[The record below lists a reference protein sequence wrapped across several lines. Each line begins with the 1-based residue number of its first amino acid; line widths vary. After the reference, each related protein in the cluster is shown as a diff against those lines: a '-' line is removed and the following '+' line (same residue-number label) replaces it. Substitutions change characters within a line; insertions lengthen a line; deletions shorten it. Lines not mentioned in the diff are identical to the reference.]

1 MRDNLNLIIVN
12 QILTYNK
19 IGRGYEQKNNSKSFS
34 NIFVAKRTSKS
45 SKHKCNYY
53 GKNDHVTLF
62 WFMRKSNETK
72 LASFSCHFYSKAHE
86 NNIINVSSSSYFY
99 DCNSSWKPRD
109 NMHCTNI
116 REPKWF
122 GYLKLR
128 LKFIIRVCFGS

>member
-1 MRDNLNLIIVN
+1 MSQRETRYFNSKLSFPFFSFLWKFGEPIKCENAIFQKKIDDLHKTLDKFTKVRDNLNLIIVN

-62 WFMRKSNETK
+62 
-72 LASFSCHFYSKAHE
+72 
-86 NNIINVSSSSYFY
+86 
-99 DCNSSWKPRD
+99 
-109 NMHCTNI
+109 
-116 REPKWF
+116 
-122 GYLKLR
+122 
-128 LKFIIRVCFGS
+128 